1 MSKTRCWWSFVLLL
15 LAAPLLISACGG
27 GNAPPTPA
35 GQADGR
41 PTLVYLWNFP

>member
-1 MSKTRCWWSFVLLL
+1 MSKTRCRWSFVVLL
-15 LAAPLLISACGG
+15 LAALLLISACGG

-41 PTLVYLWNFP
+41 PTLIYLWNFP

>member
-1 MSKTRCWWSFVLLL
+1 MFKTRRRWGSVVLLL
-15 LAAPLLISACGG
+15 LVLPLISACGG

-35 GQADGR
+35 GQAGGR